1 MAAATKPALS
11 DPQDEKIAFPNDIT
25 SSSGGSIVYTT
36 SPLFIAEAR

>member
-25 SSSGGSIVYTT
+25 SSGGSIVYTT
-36 SPLFIAEAR
+36 SPLFIAEAC